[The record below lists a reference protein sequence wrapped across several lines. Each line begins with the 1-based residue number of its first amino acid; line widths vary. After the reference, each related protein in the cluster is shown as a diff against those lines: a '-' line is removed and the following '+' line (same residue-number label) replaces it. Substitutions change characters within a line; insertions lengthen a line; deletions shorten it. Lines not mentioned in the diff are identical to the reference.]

1 MAQEAPK
8 VSGFTPQGTV
18 KKVRQ
23 VRASFSEP
31 MVAFGDPRA
40 AAPFAVQCSEEGRGR
55 WADPGNWVY
64 DFERDLPGGIRC
76 SFKLTPGLRTLSGKA
91 LAGKREFSFSTGG
104 PAIRNSLPYAGNRGI
119 GEDQVFILV
128 LDSVPDEASVLSR
141 AGFAIAGIQQR
152 VGAQIITGAEREA
165 ILAANRW
172 LFNSDPDRGK
182 DVLLQCRQRF
192 PQKAKVSL
200 VWGKGITSASGV
212 ATEQDQVLTFET
224 REAFLAEFHCER
236 ENPRAGCIPVLPM
249 SLHFNAALD
258 PGQTGA
264 AVLKGPDGKTWSAP
278 LGKDGSSGDI

>member
-1 MAQEAPK
+1 MRRKIVVLVLSLLFLGFSVLAQEAPK

-64 DFERDLPGGIRC
+64 DFERDLPGGIQC
-76 SFKLTPGLRTLSGKA
+76 SFKLTPGLRTLSGKT

-128 LDSVPDEASVLSR
+128 LDSVPDEASVLAR

-152 VGAQIITGAEREA
+152 VGAHIITGAEREV
-165 ILAANRW
+165 ILAAHRW
-172 LFNSDPDRGK
+172 LFNSDPDRSQY
-182 DVLLQCRQRF
+182 VLLQCRQRF

-212 ATEQDQVLTFET
+212 ATEQDQVLNFET
-224 REAFLAEFHCER
+224 REAFLAEFLSL
-236 ENPRAGCIPVLPM
+236 NDAGGATIDSVRFQVRG
-249 SLHFNAALD
+249 HADFLD
-258 PGQTGA
+258 
-264 AVLKGPDGKTWSAP
+264 
-278 LGKDGSSGDI
+278 